1 MVADIDLADVE
12 DGEVV
17 VAGEVVADE
26 DVFASVAV
34 EGLGNPHT
42 LAHSA
47 KHLLQVTV
55 LGQIV
60 APVDGVEDL
69 ALPNG
74 LGLEGDQFLV
84 GIRILYSCVTF
95 FQIRHSIIFESAI
108 CTLHTSHFQCSCRH
122 IPY

>member
-1 MVADIDLADVE
+1 MPDGGNQRVRPNHHVVADIDLADVE

-26 DVFASVAV
+26 DVLASVAV
-34 EGLGNPHT
+34 ERLGNPHT
-42 LAHSA
+42 LAHRSQ
-47 KHLLQVTV
+47 HLLQVTV
-55 LGQIV
+55 LRHVV

-84 GIRILYSCVTF
+84 GIRILYSC
-95 FQIRHSIIFESAI
+95 I
-108 CTLHTSHFQCSCRH
+108 TLF
-122 IPY
+122 